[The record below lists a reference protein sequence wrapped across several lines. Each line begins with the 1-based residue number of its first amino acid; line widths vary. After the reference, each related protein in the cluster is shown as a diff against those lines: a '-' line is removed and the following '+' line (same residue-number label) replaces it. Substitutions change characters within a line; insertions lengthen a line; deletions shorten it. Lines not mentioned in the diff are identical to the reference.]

1 MYGSELERG
10 DLKHRAVLFDLDGT
24 LLNTLQDVA
33 DAVNYGLAGLHFPL
47 HPIAAYKTFIGEGRD
62 VLVRRAMPT
71 ENRDDTTI
79 QKVLEKV
86 NAYYAIHW
94 ADNTVPYPG
103 VPELL
108 NTLTAK
114 DIKIT
119 VLSNKADDL
128 TNICVTKLLSRWRFS
143 LVAGSKPSVP
153 NKPDPTSALLIAKA
167 LEIKPAEF
175 IYLGDSDIDMK
186 TANGAGMYALGA
198 GWGFRSAAELQNA
211 GAKVVLKHPGEL
223 LQYL

>member
-1 MYGSELERG
+1 MKY
-10 DLKHRAVLFDLDGT
+10 RAVLFDLDGT

-33 DAVNYGLAGLHFPL
+33 DAVNYGLASLHFPL

-62 VLVRRAMPT
+62 VLVRRALPA
-71 ENRDDTTI
+71 ENRDDVTI
-79 QKVLEKV
+79 QKVLERV

-94 ADNTVPYPG
+94 ADNTAPYAG
-103 VPELL
+103 IPELL

-114 DIKIT
+114 GIKIA

-143 LVAGSKPSVP
+143 LVAGSKPTVP
-153 NKPDPTSALLIAKA
+153 NKPDPTTALLIAKE
-167 LEIKPAEF
+167 LEIQAAEF
-175 IYLGDSDIDMK
+175 IYLGDSDIDMQ

-198 GWGFRSAAELQNA
+198 GWGFRSTPELLGA
-211 GAKVVLKHPGEL
+211 GAKAVLKHPGEL

>member
-1 MYGSELERG
+1 MKY
-10 DLKHRAVLFDLDGT
+10 RAVLFDLDGT

-33 DAVNYGLAGLHFPL
+33 DAVNYGLASLHFPL

-62 VLVRRAMPT
+62 VLVRRALPA
-71 ENRDDTTI
+71 ENRDDVTI
-79 QKVLEKV
+79 QKVLERV

-94 ADNTVPYPG
+94 ADNTAPYAG
-103 VPELL
+103 IPELL

-114 DIKIT
+114 GIKIA

-143 LVAGSKPSVP
+143 LVAGSKPTVP
-153 NKPDPTSALLIAKA
+153 NKPDPTSALLIAKE
-167 LEIKPAEF
+167 LEIQAAEF
-175 IYLGDSDIDMK
+175 IYLGDSDIDMQ

-198 GWGFRSAAELQNA
+198 GWGFRSTPELLGA
-211 GAKVVLKHPGEL
+211 GAKAVLKHPGEL